1 MNLKVQYLLALALL
15 LAIGCRKERI
25 TDDSTTTIDPPTQ
38 VETAVVSG
46 VVINNG
52 DPVPGASIEV
62 YEGETLKGTL
72 TANAKGEF
80 NTGNLSLK
88 LGTTVTFLAKKD
100 ALVTTPKR
108 IVANAP
114 AVSNVK
120 INMPD
125 PGLSFSG
132 PINYDNPGSANW
144 VNISGY
150 ITGPDGTP
158 APNVTV
164 GILYGLVP
172 LGTGFEAA
180 GSWFVFTDEN
190 GYYEGLLP
198 RDSVLYLFAS
208 QTTFGQYHFSCESN
222 FLNQSDVPF
231 SGLPLENLGAFNED
245 TQLPTLN
252 NAYIPANVAKIT
264 GTVADCNGDPLT
276 DFSIDL
282 SVKFG
287 PTSILSEYSTT
298 IDFTS
303 GQTFKY
309 TMDLCNGPIKEIK
322 MRAKNNVT
330 GKKSE
335 IKTFTNVSTSFDFG
349 TLLTCQ

>member
-25 TDDSTTTIDPPTQ
+25 TDDSNTTIDPPTQ
-38 VETAVVSG
+38 VETTVVSG
-46 VVINNG
+46 VVLNDG
-52 DPVPGASIEV
+52 EPVPGATIDV
-62 YEGETLKGTL
+62 YQGEALKGTI

-80 NTGNLSLK
+80 TTGSLSLK

-114 AVSNVK
+114 AVNNVK

-132 PINYDNPGSANW
+132 PINYDNPGSADW

-150 ITGPDGTP
+150 ITGSDGTP

-164 GILYGLVP
+164 GILYGVKP
-172 LGTGFEAA
+172 NGAAFEAY
-180 GSWFVFTDEN
+180 GSWLISTDEN

-198 RDSVLYLFAS
+198 KDSVLHLFALEANYARS
-208 QTTFGQYHFSCESN
+208 HYRCEAR
-222 FLNQSDVPF
+222 FLNEGDLF
-231 SGLPLENLGAFNED
+231 SNVWPLETLGRFTED
-245 TQLPTLN
+245 TQLPTIN
-252 NAYIPANVAKIT
+252 NAYIPANTAEIT
-264 GTVADCNGDPLT
+264 GQAADCNGNPL
-276 DFSIDL
+276 S
-282 SVKFG
+282 
-287 PTSILSEYSTT
+287 
-298 IDFTS
+298 DFTIEIS
-303 GQTFKY
+303 ATISVGTFSTPVDFTNGAPFHY
-309 TMDLCNGPIKEIK
+309 SFDLCNGPVPVITVQ
-322 MRAKNNVT
+322 ATDNVT

-335 IKTFTNVSTSFDFG
+335 IKTFTNVSSSFDFG